1 MSHSLPETETRNI
14 RYRSACQRRQRYR
27 FSGTSDQ
34 CCMAIYTSYAVSPER
49 RCSTHHAEAEI
60 WRHYS
65 DTSWRLTLAACPSAN
80 NVQVVYHCLYKRLHC
95 RHETASSCV
104 FRLQPALAVVVFVQQ
119 HVEIWWITQFCSL
132 RTTCL
137 EWSATD
143 FACFIHH
150 TWTVPE
156 QTKGNTISH
165 GLRDVT
171 WRFRDC

>member
-34 CCMAIYTSYAVSPER
+34 CCMAIYTSCAVSPER

-95 RHETASSCV
+95 RHETASSHLTEVCV
-104 FRLQPALAVVVFVQQ
+104 PIAASTGRRCLRSAARGDLMDHAVLQSPD
-119 HVEIWWITQFCSL
+119 HVSGMICHWLCVLHPPHLDSS
-132 RTTCL
+132 R
-137 EWSATD
+137 AD
-143 FACFIHH
+143 
-150 TWTVPE
+150 
-156 QTKGNTISH
+156 
-165 GLRDVT
+165 
-171 WRFRDC
+171 